1 MNIKKVFIAV
11 LSAANAVSITAGLIL
26 TAAGS
31 SLAKSQSYNQAAQRW
46 DSGGGYTQVSC
57 FFTEDAGFTVES
69 AKGVTV
75 DLTAK
80 LKNIGVVSKEG
91 EKLIPEAY
99 SVDAGTMT
107 MRSDTTGRSEAK
119 VTAAGGD
126 FFLFRDFKL
135 LDGAFFTESDIMQDG
150 AVIDRRLAWSLY
162 GSTNV
167 SGMNIYI
174 NGTKFYIAGVIED
187 PETKEEKKTA
197 GDSPRAYI
205 SYEGAALLNGG
216 MSPMAADI
224 PNDSGMGGAG
234 GAGELSPMKKINCYE
249 CIVPDPVENYAY
261 NSVKEYFDAAYKDK
275 CRVVNNSE
283 RFSPSKRAK
292 AYKKLSSYA
301 VADKPIVYPY
311 WENASRMIE
320 FKLSGIY
327 FFRRLTYII
336 PVLTALLLLVI
347 LWRAGGRLRRRV
359 TAKTSD
365 SITKVVYY
373 HGQKKRQKKLQK
385 EEQQE
390 KQKNEQTENDSQT

>member
-1 MNIKKVFIAV
+1 MNIKKVFIAA
-11 LSAANAVSITAGLIL
+11 LSAANAASIAAGLIL
-26 TAAGS
+26 TAAGG

-46 DSGGGYTQVSC
+46 DSGGGYTQLSC
-57 FFTEDAGFTVES
+57 FFTEDAGFTVDS

-80 LKNIGVVSKEG
+80 LKNIGVVPEEG
-91 EKLIPEAY
+91 KKLIPEAY

-107 MRSDTTGRSEAK
+107 IRSDTTGRSEAK
-119 VTAAGGD
+119 VTVTGGD
-126 FFLFRDFKL
+126 FFLFRDFTL

-162 GSTNV
+162 GSTDV

-174 NGTKFYIAGVIED
+174 NGTKFYIAGVIEG

-205 SYEGAALLNGG
+205 SYEGAKLLDGG
-216 MSPMAADI
+216 MSAAADI
-224 PNDSGMGGAG
+224 PDDIGMGGAG
-234 GAGELSPMKKINCYE
+234 VATESSSMKKINCYE
-249 CIVPDPVENYAY
+249 CIVPNPVENYAY
-261 NSVKEYFDAAYKDK
+261 NSVKEYFDGAYKDK

-336 PVLTALLLLVI
+336 PILTALLLLVI

-359 TAKTSD
+359 TAKASD
-365 SITKVVYY
+365 SVTKVIYY
-373 HGQKKRQKKLQK
+373 HGQKKKQKK
-385 EEQQE
+385 E
-390 KQKNEQTENDSQT
+390 QKNEQNKKQSDPQT

>member
-46 DSGGGYTQVSC
+46 DSSGGYTQLSC
-57 FFTEDAGFTVES
+57 FFTEDAGFTVDNT
-69 AKGVTV
+69 KGVLA
-75 DLTAK
+75 DLLSQ
-80 LKNIGVVSKEG
+80 LKNVGVVPEDG
-91 EKLIPEAY
+91 QNLIPTAY

-107 MRSDTTGRSEAK
+107 IRSDTTGRSEAK

-126 FFLFRDFKL
+126 FFIFRDFTL
-135 LDGAFFTESDIMQDG
+135 LNGAFFTDSDIMQDG

-162 GSTNV
+162 GSTDIA
-167 SGMNIYI
+167 GMNIYI

-187 PETKEEKKTA
+187 PKTKEEIKTA

-205 SYEGAALLNGG
+205 SYDGAKLLNGG
-216 MSPMAADI
+216 TAYSADI
-224 PNDSGMGGAG
+224 PGGADDG
-234 GAGELSPMKKINCYE
+234 SSMKKINCYE
-249 CIVPDPVENYAY
+249 CLIPNPVENYAY
-261 NSVKEYFDAAYKDK
+261 NSFKDYFAGAYKDK
-275 CRVVNNSE
+275 SQVVNNSE

-311 WENASRMIE
+311 WENASRMVE
-320 FKLSGIY
+320 FKLSVIY
-327 FFRRLTYII
+327 FFRRWTYII
-336 PVLTALLLLVI
+336 PVLTALMLLVI
-347 LWRAGGRLRRRV
+347 LWRAGGRLRRKI

-365 SITKVVYY
+365 SITKAVYY
-373 HGQKKRQKKLQK
+373 HGQKKMQKKLQK
-385 EEQQE
+385 EEQR
-390 KQKNEQTENDSQT
+390 NEQNKNQN